1 MIEVKKCN
9 RIARSRN
16 EDKVAAAAATF
27 YSTEIFIETENEK
40 VLFICCLFYF
50 GRKGETQWAVTA
62 LRVDIFSG
70 CKTAK
75 I

>member
-40 VLFICCLFYF
+40 SFLSAVSFILG
-50 GRKGETQWAVTA
+50 GRG
-62 LRVDIFSG
+62 RRSG
-70 CKTAK
+70 Q
-75 I
+75 